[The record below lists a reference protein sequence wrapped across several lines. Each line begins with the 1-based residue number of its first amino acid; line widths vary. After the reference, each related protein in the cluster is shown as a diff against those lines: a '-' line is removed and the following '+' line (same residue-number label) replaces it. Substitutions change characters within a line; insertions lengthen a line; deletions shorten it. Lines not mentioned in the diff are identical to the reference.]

1 MSAFKAVI
9 IHKKIV
15 TVFDQPKGRW
25 RVEIVE
31 ENLDVIS
38 PIVIYLTDLNTN
50 DPNPETPT
58 YRQLIFQETTPAIV

>member
-25 RVEIVE
+25 RVQIVE
-31 ENLDVIS
+31 ENMDI
-38 PIVIYLTDLNTN
+38 IGGIAIYLTDLNSG

-58 YRQLIFQETTPAIV
+58 YRQLIFQETPPAIV